1 MRKKKLLPAA
11 AYLLT
16 CGLVLS
22 ACSSGGTKELET
34 VSVSAEA
41 LSAGA
46 TEMDASTDAAAGETA
61 EATSSTDTSAA
72 ETAEKETGEVESTD
86 ASASSETG
94 GNTEA
99 GNEAET
105 GSAAGT
111 DSPAGTGNAAGTESP
126 SETGTSS
133 GTTGL
138 NSGWDETLLHML
150 MPMDALMMT
159 AVEQGQDYDPSS
171 PEFFWGAL
179 YRELGLY
186 ADASSLITVEE
197 SGEIKVP
204 RQTAQEF
211 ATGLFADY
219 SDLPALPESLSSMIR
234 YDVGWDA
241 YFLSPGD
248 RGLSAAELLT
258 ASPTEDGGYDM
269 TARLYDVTD
278 SSDICVYRFH
288 LVPNAYADGITEP
301 LFLYSVES
309 MSPQE

>member
-94 GNTEA
+94 SNTEA

-105 GSAAGT
+105 ESTAG
-111 DSPAGTGNAAGTESP
+111 AGNAAGTESP
-126 SETGTSS
+126 SETNTSA

-186 ADASSLITVEE
+186 ADASSLITTEE

-234 YDVGWDA
+234 YDEGWDA

-288 LVPNAYADGITEP
+288 LVPNAYADGITDP

-309 MSPQE
+309 MSLQE

>member
-1 MRKKKLLPAA
+1 MMRKKKLLPAA

-94 GNTEA
+94 SNAEA

-105 GSAAGT
+105 GNAAG
-111 DSPAGTGNAAGTESP
+111 AGNAAGTESP
-126 SETGTSS
+126 SETNTSA

-138 NSGWDETLLHML
+138 SSGWDETLLNML

-186 ADASSLITVEE
+186 ADASSLITTEE

-234 YDVGWDA
+234 YDEGWDA

-258 ASPTEDGGYDM
+258 ASLTEDGGYDM

-309 MSPQE
+309 MSLQE

>member
-94 GNTEA
+94 SNAEA

-105 GSAAGT
+105 GNAAG
-111 DSPAGTGNAAGTESP
+111 AGNAAGTESP
-126 SETGTSS
+126 SETNTSA

-138 NSGWDETLLHML
+138 SSGWDETLLNML

-159 AVEQGQDYDPSS
+159 AVEQGQGYDPSS

-219 SDLPALPESLSSMIR
+219 SDLPALPESLSSIIR
-234 YDVGWDA
+234 YDEGWDA

-258 ASPTEDGGYDM
+258 ASLTEDGGYDM

-309 MSPQE
+309 MSLQE

>member
-1 MRKKKLLPAA
+1 MRKKNLLPAA
-11 AYLLT
+11 SAVLLT

-22 ACSSGGTKELET
+22 ACSSGGAKELET
-34 VSVSAEA
+34 VSVSAEEI
-41 LSAGA
+41 SAGA
-46 TEMDASTDAAAGETA
+46 SDTDASADAAAGGTSETAPSADTSAAESAEMETAEAASTDAAA
-61 EATSSTDTSAA
+61 SA
-72 ETAEKETGEVESTD
+72 ETESNTETGS
-86 ASASSETG
+86 
-94 GNTEA
+94 NTEA
-99 GNEAET
+99 
-105 GSAAGT
+105 AG
-111 DSPAGTGNAAGTESP
+111 P
-126 SETGTSS
+126 S
-133 GTTGL
+133 
-138 NSGWDETLLHML
+138 SGWDETLLNML

-159 AVEQGQDYDPSS
+159 AVEQGQDYNPSS

-186 ADASSLITVEE
+186 AGASSLITTEE

-211 ATGLFADY
+211 ATGLFAAY

-234 YDVGWDA
+234 YDEGWDA

-258 ASPTEDGGYDM
+258 ASSTEDGGYDM

-288 LVPNAYADGITEP
+288 LVPNAYADGITDP

-309 MSPQE
+309 MSLQE

>member
-94 GNTEA
+94 SNAEA

-105 GSAAGT
+105 GNAAG
-111 DSPAGTGNAAGTESP
+111 AGNAAGTESP
-126 SETGTSS
+126 SETNTSA

-138 NSGWDETLLHML
+138 SSGWDETLLNML

-186 ADASSLITVEE
+186 AGASSLITTEE

-234 YDVGWDA
+234 YDEGWDA

-258 ASPTEDGGYDM
+258 ASLTEDGGYDM

-309 MSPQE
+309 MSLQE

>member
-94 GNTEA
+94 SNTEA

-105 GSAAGT
+105 ESTAG
-111 DSPAGTGNAAGTESP
+111 AGNAAGTESP
-126 SETGTSS
+126 SETNTSA

-159 AVEQGQDYDPSS
+159 AVEQGQDYDPFS

-234 YDVGWDA
+234 YDEGWDA

-288 LVPNAYADGITEP
+288 LVSNAYADGITEP

>member
-41 LSAGA
+41 ISAEA
-46 TEMDASTDAAAGETA
+46 TEMDASTDAAA
-61 EATSSTDTSAA
+61 
-72 ETAEKETGEVESTD
+72 
-86 ASASSETG
+86 SSETG
-94 GNTEA
+94 SNTEA

-105 GSAAGT
+105 ESTAG
-111 DSPAGTGNAAGTESP
+111 AGNAAGTESP
-126 SETGTSS
+126 SETNTSA

-159 AVEQGQDYDPSS
+159 AVEQGQDYDPFS

-219 SDLPALPESLSSMIR
+219 SDLPALPESLSSIIR
-234 YDVGWDA
+234 YDEVWDA

-258 ASPTEDGGYDM
+258 ASPTEDGGYDI

-309 MSPQE
+309 MSLQK

>member
-94 GNTEA
+94 SNAEA

-105 GSAAGT
+105 GNAAG
-111 DSPAGTGNAAGTESP
+111 AGNAAGTESP
-126 SETGTSS
+126 SETNTSA

-138 NSGWDETLLHML
+138 SSGWDETLLNML

-234 YDVGWDA
+234 YDEGWDA

-258 ASPTEDGGYDM
+258 ASLTEDGGYDM

-309 MSPQE
+309 MSLQE

>member
-94 GNTEA
+94 SNTEA

-105 GSAAGT
+105 ESTAG
-111 DSPAGTGNAAGTESP
+111 AGNAAGTESP
-126 SETGTSS
+126 SETNTSA

-138 NSGWDETLLHML
+138 SSGWDETLLNML

-186 ADASSLITVEE
+186 ADASSLITTEE

-234 YDVGWDA
+234 YDEGWDA

-309 MSPQE
+309 MSLQE

>member
-1 MRKKKLLPAA
+1 MMRKKKLLPAAA

-46 TEMDASTDAAAGETA
+46 TEMDASTDAAAGETE
-61 EATSSTDTSAA
+61 EAAPSTDTSAA

-94 GNTEA
+94 SNTEA

-105 GSAAGT
+105 ESTAG
-111 DSPAGTGNAAGTESP
+111 AGNAAGTESP
-126 SETGTSS
+126 SETNTSA

-138 NSGWDETLLHML
+138 NSGWDETLLNML

-186 ADASSLITVEE
+186 AGASSLITTEE

-211 ATGLFADY
+211 ATGLFAAY

-234 YDVGWDA
+234 YDEGWDA

-288 LVPNAYADGITEP
+288 LVSNAYADGITDP

-309 MSPQE
+309 MSLQE

>member
-1 MRKKKLLPAA
+1 MRKKKLLPAAA

-94 GNTEA
+94 SNAEA

-105 GSAAGT
+105 GNAAG
-111 DSPAGTGNAAGTESP
+111 AGNAAGTESP
-126 SETGTSS
+126 SETNTSA

-138 NSGWDETLLHML
+138 SSGWDETLLNML

-186 ADASSLITVEE
+186 ADASSLITTEE

-234 YDVGWDA
+234 YDEGWDA

-258 ASPTEDGGYDM
+258 ASLTEDGGYDM

-309 MSPQE
+309 MSLQE

>member
-94 GNTEA
+94 SNAEA

-105 GSAAGT
+105 GNAAG
-111 DSPAGTGNAAGTESP
+111 AGNAAGTESP
-126 SETGTSS
+126 SETNTSA

-159 AVEQGQDYDPSS
+159 AVEQGQDYDPFS

-219 SDLPALPESLSSMIR
+219 SDLPALPESLSSIIR
-234 YDVGWDA
+234 YDEGWDA

-258 ASPTEDGGYDM
+258 ASPTEDGGYDI

-288 LVPNAYADGITEP
+288 LVPNAYADGITDP

-309 MSPQE
+309 MSLQE

>member
-1 MRKKKLLPAA
+1 MRKKNLLPAA
-11 AYLLT
+11 SAVLLT

-22 ACSSGGTKELET
+22 ACSSGGAKELET
-34 VSVSAEA
+34 VSVSAEEI
-41 LSAGA
+41 SAGA
-46 TEMDASTDAAAGETA
+46 SDTDASADAAAGGTSETAPSADTSAAEAAEMETAEAASTDAAA
-61 EATSSTDTSAA
+61 SA
-72 ETAEKETGEVESTD
+72 ETESNTETGS
-86 ASASSETG
+86 
-94 GNTEA
+94 NTEA
-99 GNEAET
+99 
-105 GSAAGT
+105 AG
-111 DSPAGTGNAAGTESP
+111 P
-126 SETGTSS
+126 S
-133 GTTGL
+133 
-138 NSGWDETLLHML
+138 SGWDETLLNML

-159 AVEQGQDYDPSS
+159 AVEQGQDYNPSS

-186 ADASSLITVEE
+186 AGASSLITTEE

-211 ATGLFADY
+211 ATGLFAAY

-234 YDVGWDA
+234 YDEGWDA

-288 LVPNAYADGITEP
+288 LVPNAYADGITDP

-309 MSPQE
+309 MSLQE

>member
-94 GNTEA
+94 SNAEA

-105 GSAAGT
+105 GNAAG
-111 DSPAGTGNAAGTESP
+111 AGNAAGTESP
-126 SETGTSS
+126 SETNTSA

-186 ADASSLITVEE
+186 ADASSLITTEE

-219 SDLPALPESLSSMIR
+219 SDLPALPESLSSIIR
-234 YDVGWDA
+234 YDEGWDA

-309 MSPQE
+309 MSLQK

>member
-94 GNTEA
+94 SNAEA

-105 GSAAGT
+105 GNAAG
-111 DSPAGTGNAAGTESP
+111 AGNAAGTESP
-126 SETGTSS
+126 SETNTSA

-186 ADASSLITVEE
+186 ADASSLITTEE

-234 YDVGWDA
+234 YDEGWDA

-258 ASPTEDGGYDM
+258 ASLTEDGGYDM

-288 LVPNAYADGITEP
+288 LVSNAYADGITDP

-309 MSPQE
+309 MSLQE

>member
-22 ACSSGGTKELET
+22 ACSSGGTKELD

-41 LSAGA
+41 ISAEA
-46 TEMDASTDAAAGETA
+46 TEMDASADAAAGETA
-61 EATSSTDTSAA
+61 EAASSTDTSAA

-138 NSGWDETLLHML
+138 NSGWNETLLHML

-234 YDVGWDA
+234 YDEGWDA

>member
-11 AYLLT
+11 AYLLPAARRNWKPSPYLPKRSLR
-16 CGLVLS
+16 GPQKWMRPRMPRPVKLQKRRHQRILLPLKLRKRKPEKWS
-22 ACSSGGTKELET
+22 QQMPQLLQKREAMRKQEMKLKRET
-34 VSVSAEA
+34 PPEQ
-41 LSAGA
+41 
-46 TEMDASTDAAAGETA
+46 ETPP
-61 EATSSTDTSAA
+61 ER
-72 ETAEKETGEVESTD
+72 KV
-86 ASASSETG
+86 
-94 GNTEA
+94 
-99 GNEAET
+99 
-105 GSAAGT
+105 
-111 DSPAGTGNAAGTESP
+111 P
-126 SETGTSS
+126 
-133 GTTGL
+133 L
-138 NSGWDETLLHML
+138 KR
-150 MPMDALMMT
+150 
-159 AVEQGQDYDPSS
+159 QGQDYDPSS

-186 ADASSLITVEE
+186 ADASSLITTEE

-234 YDVGWDA
+234 YDEGWDA

-258 ASPTEDGGYDM
+258 ASLTEDGGYDM

-309 MSPQE
+309 MSLQE

>member
-94 GNTEA
+94 SNAEA

-105 GSAAGT
+105 GNAAG
-111 DSPAGTGNAAGTESP
+111 AGNAAGTESP
-126 SETGTSS
+126 SETNTSA

-186 ADASSLITVEE
+186 AGASSLITTEE

-234 YDVGWDA
+234 YDEGWDA

-258 ASPTEDGGYDM
+258 ASPTEDGGYDI

-309 MSPQE
+309 MSLQE

>member
-1 MRKKKLLPAA
+1 MRKKNPLPAA

-22 ACSSGGTKELET
+22 ACSSGGMKELET
-34 VSVSAEA
+34 VSVSAEEI
-41 LSAGA
+41 SAGA
-46 TEMDASTDAAAGETA
+46 TEMDASADAAAGETA
-61 EATSSTDTSAA
+61 EAA
-72 ETAEKETGEVESTD
+72 STD
-86 ASASSETG
+86 AAASSETG
-94 GNTEA
+94 NKTEA
-99 GNEAET
+99 ENEAET
-105 GSAAGT
+105 ES
-111 DSPAGTGNAAGTESP
+111 AAGTESP
-126 SETGTSS
+126 SETDTSS

-138 NSGWDETLLHML
+138 SSGWDESLLNML

-186 ADASSLITVEE
+186 ADASSLITTEGN
-197 SGEIKVP
+197 GEIKVP

-211 ATGLFADY
+211 AAGLFADY

-234 YDVGWDA
+234 YDEGWDA

-248 RGLSAAELLT
+248 RGLSAAGLLT

-288 LVPNAYADGITEP
+288 LIPNAYADGITDP
-301 LFLYSVES
+301 LFLYRVES
-309 MSPQE
+309 MSRQE

>member
-72 ETAEKETGEVESTD
+72 ETTEKETGEVESTD

-94 GNTEA
+94 SNAEA
-99 GNEAET
+99 GNEAE
-105 GSAAGT
+105 
-111 DSPAGTGNAAGTESP
+111 TGNAAGTESP
-126 SETGTSS
+126 SETNTSA

-138 NSGWDETLLHML
+138 SSGWDETLLNML

-159 AVEQGQDYDPSS
+159 AVEQGQGYDPSS

-219 SDLPALPESLSSMIR
+219 SDLPALPESLSSIIR
-234 YDVGWDA
+234 YDEGWDA

-258 ASPTEDGGYDM
+258 ASPTEDGGYDI

-309 MSPQE
+309 MSLQK

>member
-1 MRKKKLLPAA
+1 MRKKNLLPAA
-11 AYLLT
+11 AAVLLT

-22 ACSSGGTKELET
+22 ACSSGGAKELET
-34 VSVSAEA
+34 VSVSAEEI
-41 LSAGA
+41 SAGA
-46 TEMDASTDAAAGETA
+46 SDTDASADAAAGGTSETA
-61 EATSSTDTSAA
+61 PSADTSAA
-72 ETAEKETGEVESTD
+72 EAAEMETAEAESKNAAASAETESNTETGS
-86 ASASSETG
+86 
-94 GNTEA
+94 NTEA
-99 GNEAET
+99 
-105 GSAAGT
+105 AG
-111 DSPAGTGNAAGTESP
+111 P
-126 SETGTSS
+126 S
-133 GTTGL
+133 
-138 NSGWDETLLHML
+138 SGWDETLLNML

-186 ADASSLITVEE
+186 AGASSLITTEE

-211 ATGLFADY
+211 ATGLFAAY

-234 YDVGWDA
+234 YDEGWDA

-288 LVPNAYADGITEP
+288 LVPNAYADGITDP

-309 MSPQE
+309 MSLQE

>member
-1 MRKKKLLPAA
+1 MRKKKLLPAAA

-46 TEMDASTDAAAGETA
+46 TEMDASTDAAAGETE
-61 EATSSTDTSAA
+61 EAAPSTDTSAA

-94 GNTEA
+94 SNTEA

-105 GSAAGT
+105 ESTAG
-111 DSPAGTGNAAGTESP
+111 AGNAAGTESP
-126 SETGTSS
+126 SETNTSA

-159 AVEQGQDYDPSS
+159 AVEQGQDYDPFS

-234 YDVGWDA
+234 YDEGWDA

-288 LVPNAYADGITEP
+288 LVSNAYADGITDP

-309 MSPQE
+309 MSLQE

>member
-46 TEMDASTDAAAGETA
+46 TEMDASTDAAAGETE
-61 EATSSTDTSAA
+61 EAAPSTDTSAA

-94 GNTEA
+94 SNTEA

-105 GSAAGT
+105 ESTAG
-111 DSPAGTGNAAGTESP
+111 AGNAAGTESP
-126 SETGTSS
+126 SETNTSA

-138 NSGWDETLLHML
+138 NSGWDETLLNML

-159 AVEQGQDYDPSS
+159 AVEQGQDYDPFS

-234 YDVGWDA
+234 YDEGWDA

-258 ASPTEDGGYDM
+258 ASLTEDGGYDM

>member
-1 MRKKKLLPAA
+1 MRKKNLLPAA
-11 AYLLT
+11 SAVLLT

-22 ACSSGGTKELET
+22 ACSSDGAKKLET
-34 VSVSAEA
+34 VSVSAEEI
-41 LSAGA
+41 SAGA
-46 TEMDASTDAAAGETA
+46 SDTDASADAAAGGTSETA
-61 EATSSTDTSAA
+61 PSADTSAA
-72 ETAEKETGEVESTD
+72 EAAEMETAEAASTNAAASAETESNTETGS
-86 ASASSETG
+86 
-94 GNTEA
+94 NTEA
-99 GNEAET
+99 
-105 GSAAGT
+105 AGL
-111 DSPAGTGNAAGTESP
+111 S
-126 SETGTSS
+126 
-133 GTTGL
+133 
-138 NSGWDETLLHML
+138 SGWDETLLNML

-186 ADASSLITVEE
+186 AGASSLITTEE

-211 ATGLFADY
+211 VTGLFAAN

-234 YDVGWDA
+234 YDEGWDA

-309 MSPQE
+309 MSLQK

>member
-94 GNTEA
+94 SNAEA

-105 GSAAGT
+105 GNAAG
-111 DSPAGTGNAAGTESP
+111 AGNAAGTESP
-126 SETGTSS
+126 SETNTSA

-138 NSGWDETLLHML
+138 SSGWDETLLNML

-159 AVEQGQDYDPSS
+159 AVEQGQGYDPSS

-219 SDLPALPESLSSMIR
+219 SDLPALPESLSSIIR
-234 YDVGWDA
+234 YDEGWDA

-258 ASPTEDGGYDM
+258 ASPTEDGGYDI

-309 MSPQE
+309 MSLQK

>member
-94 GNTEA
+94 SNTEA

-105 GSAAGT
+105 ESTAG
-111 DSPAGTGNAAGTESP
+111 AGNAAGTESP
-126 SETGTSS
+126 SETNTSA

-186 ADASSLITVEE
+186 ADASSLITTEE

-234 YDVGWDA
+234 YDEGWDA

-258 ASPTEDGGYDM
+258 ASLTEDGGYDM

-309 MSPQE
+309 MSLQE

>member
-1 MRKKKLLPAA
+1 MRKKNLLPAA
-11 AYLLT
+11 AAVLLT

-22 ACSSGGTKELET
+22 ACSSGGAKELET
-34 VSVSAEA
+34 VSVSAEEI
-41 LSAGA
+41 SAGA
-46 TEMDASTDAAAGETA
+46 SDTDASADAAAGGTSETAPSADTSAAESAEMETAEAASTDAAA
-61 EATSSTDTSAA
+61 SA
-72 ETAEKETGEVESTD
+72 ETESNTETGS
-86 ASASSETG
+86 
-94 GNTEA
+94 NTEA
-99 GNEAET
+99 
-105 GSAAGT
+105 AG
-111 DSPAGTGNAAGTESP
+111 P
-126 SETGTSS
+126 S
-133 GTTGL
+133 
-138 NSGWDETLLHML
+138 SGWDETLLNML

-159 AVEQGQDYDPSS
+159 VVEQGQDYDPSS
-171 PEFFWGAL
+171 PDFFWGAL

-186 ADASSLITVEE
+186 AGASSLITTEE

-211 ATGLFADY
+211 ATGLFAAY

-234 YDVGWDA
+234 YDEGWDA

>member
-46 TEMDASTDAAAGETA
+46 TEMDASTDAAAGETE
-61 EATSSTDTSAA
+61 EAAPSTDTSAA

-94 GNTEA
+94 SNTEA

-105 GSAAGT
+105 ESTAG
-111 DSPAGTGNAAGTESP
+111 AGNAAGTESP
-126 SETGTSS
+126 SETNTSA

-186 ADASSLITVEE
+186 AGASSLITTEE

-211 ATGLFADY
+211 ATGLFAAY

-234 YDVGWDA
+234 YDEGWDA

>member
-94 GNTEA
+94 SNAEA

-105 GSAAGT
+105 ESTAG
-111 DSPAGTGNAAGTESP
+111 AGNAAGTESP
-126 SETGTSS
+126 SETNTSA

-159 AVEQGQDYDPSS
+159 AVEQGQDYDPFS

-186 ADASSLITVEE
+186 ADASSLITTEE

-234 YDVGWDA
+234 YDEGWDA

>member
-94 GNTEA
+94 SNAEA

-105 GSAAGT
+105 GNAAG
-111 DSPAGTGNAAGTESP
+111 AGNAAGTESP
-126 SETGTSS
+126 SETNTSA

-138 NSGWDETLLHML
+138 SSGWDETLLNML

-186 ADASSLITVEE
+186 ADASSLITTEE

-234 YDVGWDA
+234 YDEGWDA
-241 YFLSPGD
+241 YFLSPED

-258 ASPTEDGGYDM
+258 ASLTEDGGYDM

-309 MSPQE
+309 MSLQE

>member
-41 LSAGA
+41 ISAEA
-46 TEMDASTDAAAGETA
+46 TEMDASTDAAA
-61 EATSSTDTSAA
+61 
-72 ETAEKETGEVESTD
+72 
-86 ASASSETG
+86 SSETG
-94 GNTEA
+94 SNTEA

-105 GSAAGT
+105 ESTAG
-111 DSPAGTGNAAGTESP
+111 AGNAAGTESP
-126 SETGTSS
+126 SETNTSA

-159 AVEQGQDYDPSS
+159 AVEQGQDYDPFS

-186 ADASSLITVEE
+186 ADASSLITTEE

-234 YDVGWDA
+234 YDEGWDA

-258 ASPTEDGGYDM
+258 ASLTEDGGYDM

-309 MSPQE
+309 MSLQE

>member
-1 MRKKKLLPAA
+1 MMRKKKLLPAA

-46 TEMDASTDAAAGETA
+46 TEMDASTDAAA
-61 EATSSTDTSAA
+61 
-72 ETAEKETGEVESTD
+72 
-86 ASASSETG
+86 SSETG
-94 GNTEA
+94 SNTEA
-99 GNEAET
+99 GDEAET
-105 GSAAGT
+105 ESTAG
-111 DSPAGTGNAAGTESP
+111 AGNAAGTESP
-126 SETGTSS
+126 SETNTSA

-234 YDVGWDA
+234 YDEGWDA

-258 ASPTEDGGYDM
+258 ASLTEDGGYDM

-288 LVPNAYADGITEP
+288 LVPNAYADGITDP

-309 MSPQE
+309 MSLQE

>member
-86 ASASSETG
+86 AAASSETG
-94 GNTEA
+94 SNTEA

-105 GSAAGT
+105 ESTAG
-111 DSPAGTGNAAGTESP
+111 AGNAAGTESP
-126 SETGTSS
+126 SETNTSA

-186 ADASSLITVEE
+186 ADASSLITTEE

-234 YDVGWDA
+234 YDEGWDA

-309 MSPQE
+309 MSLQK

>member
-94 GNTEA
+94 SNAEA

-105 GSAAGT
+105 GNAAG
-111 DSPAGTGNAAGTESP
+111 AGNAAGTESP
-126 SETGTSS
+126 SETNTSA

-138 NSGWDETLLHML
+138 SSGWDETLLNML

-186 ADASSLITVEE
+186 ADASSLITTEE

-234 YDVGWDA
+234 YDEGWDA

-258 ASPTEDGGYDM
+258 ASLTEDGGYDM

-288 LVPNAYADGITEP
+288 LVSNAYADGITDP

-309 MSPQE
+309 MSLQE

>member
-46 TEMDASTDAAAGETA
+46 TEMDASTDAAAGETE
-61 EATSSTDTSAA
+61 EAAPSTDTSAA

-94 GNTEA
+94 SNTEA

-105 GSAAGT
+105 GNAAG
-111 DSPAGTGNAAGTESP
+111 AGNAAGTESP
-126 SETGTSS
+126 SETNTSA

-159 AVEQGQDYDPSS
+159 AVEQGQDYDPFS

-186 ADASSLITVEE
+186 ADASSLITTEE

-219 SDLPALPESLSSMIR
+219 SDLPALPESLSSIIR
-234 YDVGWDA
+234 YDEGWDA

-258 ASPTEDGGYDM
+258 ASPTEDGGYDI

-309 MSPQE
+309 MSLQK